1 MYARRTLLESGAY
14 TPAEASTYLYGTKVP
29 NQVYLLKR
37 RLAELKQMPDSSSTS
52 DNPGQLFQDFLTMQN
67 DPAAL
72 FNATAKMPTTP
83 FGNLAAY
90 ASQPNSL

>member
-1 MYARRTLLESGAY
+1 MYTRRTLLESGAY
-14 TPAEASTYLYGTKVP
+14 TPAETSIALYGSKIP
-29 NQVYLLKR
+29 NQAYLLKR
-37 RLAELKQMPDSSSTS
+37 RLADLKQMPDSSSTE
-52 DNPGQLFQDFLTMQN
+52 NPSQLFQDFLTMQN